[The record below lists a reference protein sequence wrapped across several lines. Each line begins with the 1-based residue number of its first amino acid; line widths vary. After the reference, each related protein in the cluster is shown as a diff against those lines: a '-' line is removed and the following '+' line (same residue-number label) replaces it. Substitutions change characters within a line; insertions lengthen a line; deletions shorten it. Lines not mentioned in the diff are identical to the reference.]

1 MSENPDNIVP
11 PVEPV
16 APVIEPK
23 IEPAVAPEPS
33 AISPSPYVEKYANK
47 LKTELGE
54 SYSTKF
60 DKMGVEARIDAME
73 ATLDVLGKKA
83 PVTAPLVKGEIPV
96 PLGEQPPQDNKPK
109 SFLELQKSEG
119 YGEKLKH
126 SNSYAALAKKLYGK

>member
-11 PVEPV
+11 PVEPM

-47 LKTELGE
+47 LKVELGE

-73 ATLDVLGKKA
+73 ATLDVLGKIT
-83 PVTAPLVKGEIPV
+83 PVTTPLVKGDPQV
-96 PLGEQPPQDNKPK
+96 PLGEVPPVSNKPK
-109 SFLELQKSEG
+109 SFLELQKAEG
-119 YGEKLKH
+119 YGSKMKH
-126 SNSYAALAKKLYGK
+126 ANSYATLAKKLYGK